1 MSLAASYDLTGLAA
15 AIRAKKVSA
24 RDAVQDCLA
33 GIARLQP
40 VLNCMIR
47 VDAEAALA
55 DADACDR
62 ELAQGKSRGPLH
74 GVPLA
79 HKDMY
84 YRAGMVA
91 TCGSKI
97 RRDFVPDHT
106 ATALT
111 RLDAAGA
118 ISLGTLH
125 MAEFAFG
132 PTGHNHHFG
141 PCRNPYD
148 TARITGGSSSGS
160 GSGVAAGLF
169 YGALGSD
176 TGGSIRLPAAMCNLV
191 GMKPTWG
198 RVSRYGAMPL
208 SFSLDTVG
216 PLTRSVRDNA
226 LMMRVIAGADP
237 ADPAASAEPV
247 PAYEQGLD
255 RPLERLRVAV
265 PANYFLDDA
274 TPEIVRL
281 FEDAAKAWRGLGI
294 EVVEVTLPDV
304 AQINALSNIV
314 IGAEASA
321 CHATWMRERPQDYSP
336 QIRARLELGFHHAAT
351 RYIEALDL
359 RGPLLD
365 AFGEAVFSKADA
377 LMTPVLRMP
386 VPTIAETDVA
396 DSPQL
401 LPTMAKITHGT
412 RPINYLGL
420 PALSLPAG
428 FTGEGMPF
436 GIQLVGRPFA
446 EAMLFRLGAAF
457 ERETG
462 WGRRAPATAAAA

>member
-15 AIRAKKVSA
+15 AIRGKRVSS
-24 RDAVQDCLA
+24 REAVLDCLA
-33 GIARLQP
+33 GIERLQP

-47 VDAEAALA
+47 LDAEQALA
-55 DADACDR
+55 AADECDR
-62 ELAQGKSRGPLH
+62 ELAQGRSRGPLH

-84 YRAGMVA
+84 YRAGTVA

-118 ISLGTLH
+118 LQLGTLH

-176 TGGSIRLPAAMCNLV
+176 TGGSIRLPAAFCNLV
-191 GMKPTWG
+191 GMKPTTG
-198 RVSRYGAMPL
+198 RVSRFGAMPL

-226 LMMRVIAGADP
+226 LMLRVIAGADTS
-237 ADPAASAEPV
+237 DPTASDEPV
-247 PAYEQGLD
+247 PAYDQGLD
-255 RPLERLRVAV
+255 RPLGRLRVAV

-274 TPEIVRL
+274 TAEVVRL
-281 FEDAAKAWRGLGI
+281 LEDAAGAWRGLGV
-294 EVVEVTLPDV
+294 EVVEVTLPDL
-304 AQINALSNIV
+304 ALINTLSTII

-321 CHATWMRERPQDYSP
+321 CHAAWMRERPQDYSP
-336 QIRARLELGFHHAAT
+336 QMRARLELGYHHSAT

-359 RGPLLD
+359 RGKMLD
-365 AFGEAVFSKADA
+365 GFAEALFSRADA
-377 LMTPVLRMP
+377 LMAPVLRMP
-386 VPTIAETDVA
+386 VPTIAETDVG

-401 LPTMAKITHGT
+401 LPTMARITHGT

-428 FTGEGMPF
+428 FTAEGMPF

-446 EAMLFRLGAAF
+446 EDMLFRLGAAF

-462 WGRRAPATAAAA
+462 WGRRAPALATA